1 MSGVASAN
9 PSDDILRIPLRLLKN
24 SAFPIKILGNY
35 FFWTSLNGL
44 LSHHR
49 QFSHQCELVFFD

>member
-9 PSDDILRIPLRLLKN
+9 PSDDILRISLRLLKN
-24 SAFPIKILGNY
+24 SAFPVKILGNY
-35 FFWTSLNGL
+35 FFRTSLNGL